1 MGAGIVCLQLQDQ
14 CVVVRVGREEE
25 GIQQVA
31 GVKYD
36 FMEFLLRVGKNRE
49 FFLGSWMNSDA
60 IHEAKQDERRK

>member
-1 MGAGIVCLQLQDQ
+1 M
-14 CVVVRVGREEE
+14 VRVGREEE